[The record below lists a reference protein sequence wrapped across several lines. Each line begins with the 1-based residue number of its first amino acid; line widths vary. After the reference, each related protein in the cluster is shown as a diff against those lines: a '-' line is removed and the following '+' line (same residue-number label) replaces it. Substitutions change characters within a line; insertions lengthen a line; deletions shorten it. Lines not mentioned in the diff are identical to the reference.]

1 MTHLATAT
9 VVVRRRQHP
18 RRRRGAAAIL
28 AMMFLVIFGSLATAM
43 AVVSQGNLNTADSQ
57 LKVQRSLAAA
67 ETGMNF
73 LAYRIEQVAREIET
87 SAGLIYD
94 PRYASFSTGA
104 VDTGGNALDLWVA
117 LRNALRDELGSD
129 SQYTLGEITVDA
141 NGSLVVPLA
150 QLAPGAP
157 AFSAV
162 LSQHP
167 LVGENYNGDRY
178 QQPPYSTMTPAVSN
192 TNPLDG
198 TWIRVAVTAEDGTGS
213 RIVPRTITVDFKLDK
228 RIRYAIMSQ
237 SRVMIGRNVMIEG
250 PIGSGYDEI
259 DGDDATITPDDWVPN
274 GHPVVMLSDFSGMD
288 PTLDAKLDLLTD
300 WLIGGNDASGDP
312 YGDIDGD
319 NRIAVN
325 TPAETG
331 TLDDPSTPV
340 NEAAAFDANGDGYID
355 DYDLFLDQYG
365 SFNSATGELQITTAE
380 LETGGV
386 STLDAQQLVQLI
398 DTFRPDRN
406 GDGVVD
412 SLDTL
417 LGYND
422 GVIDSNDRYAK
433 VRGEVHISAQ
443 QAAWN
448 NGADGGDYHN
458 HYAGSVIPGFQ
469 ENATTFESAENE
481 RFNIDASNFDTTYFA
496 DLTADA
502 DLELGAQAAAQ
513 PPADP
518 STGLDPR
525 IDGEVTEEVPFGSPY
540 PYDFYTRTVYRDM
553 TFNNVRIPK
562 GANALFVNCTFDG
575 VTYIEGNDALASQL
589 NFNYAGMTESDG
601 SQKHPDRYVLAD
613 PAGDPD
619 DEANKIYDTKAES
632 NNLRFHDCT
641 FLGPVVTGT
650 PAGFSQTRNKL
661 TFTGNVQFDVD
672 ASTTLSDEEKRIYK
686 RSALLAPNYS
696 VEMGTFVAPYETT
709 ETIKLDGAVV
719 AGLID
724 MRGKVSVNGSV
735 IATFKPEANTGP
747 VLGDLA
753 PNFNTTLGYFSAADG
768 DLEAELPTAG
778 LGVIHLRYDPTV
790 PLPDGIVGPIELRP
804 VMATYRE
811 TRTK

>member
-1 MTHLATAT
+1 MTQRLTPAAA
-9 VVVRRRQHP
+9 RRR
-18 RRRRGAAAIL
+18 RRPARSRRGAAAIL

-67 ETGMNF
+67 ETGLNF
-73 LAYRIEQVAREIET
+73 LAYRIEQVASGINT

-94 PRYASFSTGA
+94 PRYTSYSVGS
-104 VDTGGNALDLWVA
+104 VDTGGSALDLWVT
-117 LRNALRDELGSD
+117 LRNELRSELGTD

-141 NGSLVVPLA
+141 DGSLILPLA
-150 QLAPGAP
+150 QVGPNAPS
-157 AFSAV
+157 FSAV

-178 QQPPYSTMTPAVSN
+178 QQPPYSTMDPPVSN
-192 TNPLDG
+192 ADPLDG
-198 TWIRVAVTAEDGTGS
+198 TWIRVAVTAQDGVGT
-213 RIVPRTITVDFKLDK
+213 RAVPRTISVDFKLDK

-259 DGDDATITPDDWVPN
+259 DGDNATITSEDWVPN

-288 PTLDAKLDLLTD
+288 ASLDAKLDLLTD
-300 WLIGGNDASGDP
+300 WLIGGTDAGGDP

-325 TPAETG
+325 TPAEVG
-331 TLDDPSTPV
+331 TLDDPATPV
-340 NEAAAFDANGDGYID
+340 NEAADLDANGDGYID
-355 DYDLFLDQYG
+355 DYDLFLDHYG
-365 SFNSATGELQITTAE
+365 TFNSATGQLQITTAE
-380 LETGGV
+380 LESGGV
-386 STLDAQQLVQLI
+386 STLDAQQLVDLI

-417 LGYND
+417 LGYGD

-448 NGADGGDYHN
+448 NGADENDYHN
-458 HYAGSVIPGFQ
+458 HYAGSVVPGFE

-496 DLTADA
+496 DLTSAPEQ
-502 DLELGAQAAAQ
+502 ELGAQAATQ

-518 STGLDPR
+518 DAGLDPR

-553 TFNNVRIPK
+553 TFVDVRIPK

-575 VTYIEGNDALASQL
+575 VTYIEGNDALANQFD
-589 NFNYAGMTESDG
+589 FNYAGMTEADG
-601 SQKHPDRYVLAD
+601 SQKHPDKYVLID
-613 PAGDPD
+613 PDGDPD

-650 PAGFSQTRNKL
+650 PSGFSQVRNKL

-672 ASTTLSDEEKRIYK
+672 ASPTLSDEEKRIYK
-686 RSALLAPNYS
+686 RSTLLAPNYS

-709 ETIKLDGAVV
+709 ETINLDGAVV

-735 IATFKPEANTGP
+735 IATFKPQANTGP

-753 PNFNTTLGYFSAADG
+753 PQFNTTLGYFSAADG

-778 LGVIHLRYDPTV
+778 LGIIHLRYDPSI

-811 TRTK
+811 TATQ